1 MMPPPAQADAERAG
15 RPTRLAAHDRQC
27 ASPQGRAAIPS
38 PGIARPADAGQ
49 HRAMPQLSTHLSID
63 APADQVWDLIGPG
76 FARIGEWATSIQA
89 STAVPTMPVPA
100 AATTAGAVS
109 APVAGRA
116 CATGVR
122 LVPQVTETLVA
133 YDPASRTLCYEASGL
148 PAFIVTAR
156 NTWSVSPTGE
166 RTCHVTL
173 SAHVQTRG
181 LLGLL
186 GRWALLAQVRY
197 TSRHLEADLRHY
209 IKHGTPSPRK
219 QRQLSRTQYRRGAA
233 SARHMSRP

>member
-38 PGIARPADAGQ
+38 PGIARPAEAGQ
-49 HRAMPQLSTHLSID
+49 PRAMPQLSTHLRID

-122 LVPQVTETLVA
+122 LVPQITETLVA
-133 YDPASRTLCYEASGL
+133 YDPASRTLSYEASGL
-148 PAFIVTAR
+148 PAFITTAR
-156 NTWSVSPTGE
+156 NTWSVIPAGE
-166 RTCHVTL
+166 HACRVTL
-173 SAHVQTRG
+173 SAQFQTLG
-181 LLGLL
+181 MLGLL
-186 GRWALLAQVRY
+186 GRWAILAQVRY

-209 IKHGTPSPRK
+209 IKHGTPSRRK
-219 QRQLSRTQYRRGAA
+219 RHQLSRAQ
-233 SARHMSRP
+233 HH